1 MSMLQRFLTRSLVVI
16 LTILLPVAATT
27 LGEPLSGIADEDL
40 PALEALS
47 LYPEDLRRSILEA
60 STEAHVLGEL
70 SARQERSRESFARL
84 LEPYEQETQE
94 QLFQLTRYPTLVAEI
109 VEGGPKNPDELETIA
124 ARYPEDALDAA
135 LAAGGQNWKLVSRA
149 HALLSSEQTAFG
161 RLVGDLPDE
170 KQSAFL
176 ALIDTPEVLA
186 LMSENTEM
194 TVLLGDAYERDPDG
208 VRLAFDDLQQV
219 VAERNAEEARDFA
232 ELVESDPEL
241 QEEVDASY
249 REYEEEFVEPAA
261 PAPVQQVNVH
271 VNIVRPY
278 SYWVGVPPWVR
289 ADYSYY
295 DPWMHWYPRPYW
307 RRSGLWFGPRFT
319 VVHRVPHFGF
329 YGWYFNRPVH
339 HHRYP
344 RLSNHFLRHHDRH
357 GYGHHYDRGHR
368 GHHYDRGHRGYH
380 RGRHHRRFGPGGHA
394 VGRFVRNAEREM
406 PRGFLRAGKDRPQ
419 RLAEYGRLKNEMRR
433 DYRKSGKW
441 RGHGK
446 AKKHNRDD
454 LDRFVA
460 KRPGDFPG
468 LTQLAAAEKG
478 ERHTKPK
485 KGKNADLRK
494 GDGKWKGTRFVD
506 SGKGPE
512 RVTKPK
518 KQPETRAERKDRK
531 DAEKLAKQQRR
542 TDEKQAREQART
554 SEKLAKQER
563 QTDKKQAREQKRTFE
578 KQTKQQRQTDEK
590 RAREQKRTS
599 EKLAKQQRQ
608 TDKKQAREQKRTS
621 EKVAKQ
627 QRQTGEKQAREQKR
641 TSEKL
646 ARQQRAAE
654 QQAKKR
660 QQASDRQA
668 KQRQR
673 AAEQQE
679 KKRQQASAQQA
690 KQRQRAAEQQAKERQ
705 RSNEQQA
712 KQRQRA
718 SEQQAKQQRRA
729 SEKQA
734 KAQKRAG
741 KK

>member
-1 MSMLQRFLTRSLVVI
+1 MSMPQRFLSRAVVLI
-16 LTILLPVAATT
+16 LATLLPVAATT

-60 STEAHVLGEL
+60 STEAHVLAEL
-70 SARQERSRESFARL
+70 SSRQERSRESFSRL

-94 QLFQLTRYPTLVAEI
+94 QLFQLTRYPSLVAEI
-109 VEGGPKNPDELETIA
+109 VAGGPKSPAELDTIA
-124 ARYPEDALDAA
+124 ARYPEDARDAA

-149 HALLSSEQTAFG
+149 HALLSSEQKAFG
-161 RLVGDLPDE
+161 QLVGELPDE

-208 VRLAFDDLQQV
+208 VRLAFDNLQQV

-232 ELVESDPEL
+232 EVVESDPEL

-261 PAPVQQVNVH
+261 PAVVQQVNVQ
-271 VNIVRPY
+271 VSIVRPY

-295 DPWMHWYPRPYW
+295 DPWMYWYPRPYW
-307 RRSGLWFGPRFT
+307 RHSGHWFGPRYT
-319 VVHRVPHFGF
+319 VVHRAPRYGF

-344 RLSNHFLRHHDRH
+344 RLSNHFLHQYDRH
-357 GYGHHYDRGHR
+357 GYGRGYGRGHY
-368 GHHYDRGHRGYH
+368 GDH
-380 RGRHHRRFGPGGHA
+380 RGRHYRRFGPGGHA
-394 VGRFVRNAEREM
+394 VGHFVRNAEREM
-406 PRGFLRAGKDRPQ
+406 PAGFLRDGKNRPQ

-433 DYRKSGKW
+433 DDRKSGKR

-446 AKKHNRDD
+446 AKKHGRDD

-468 LTQLAAAEKG
+468 LTKLAADEKA

-485 KGKNADLRK
+485 KGKNAGRGNGK
-494 GDGKWKGTRFVD
+494 GKGKDDKFVA
-506 SGKGPE
+506 SGHGPE
-512 RVTKPK
+512 RITKPK

-531 DAEKLAKQQRR
+531 TSEKQAKQQKQTDKKHVRDQKRSSEKQAKQQRR
-542 TDEKQAREQART
+542 TDEKQA
-554 SEKLAKQER
+554 KQQK
-563 QTDKKQAREQKRTFE
+563 QTDKKHVRDQNRSSE
-578 KQTKQQRQTDEK
+578 KQ
-590 RAREQKRTS
+590 
-599 EKLAKQQRQ
+599 AKQQRQ
-608 TDKKQAREQKRTS
+608 TDQKQARDQKRAS
-621 EKVAKQ
+621 
-627 QRQTGEKQAREQKR
+627 EKQANR
-641 TSEKL
+641 
-646 ARQQRAAE
+646 ARDQQRAAE

-660 QQASDRQA
+660 QH
-668 KQRQR
+668 
-673 AAEQQE
+673 AAD
-679 KKRQQASAQQA
+679 
-690 KQRQRAAEQQAKERQ
+690 
-705 RSNEQQA
+705 QQA

-718 SEQQAKQQRRA
+718 SEQQAKQQRRE

-734 KAQKRAG
+734 KAQKRAHEKQAKAQKSAD
-741 KK
+741 KKQAKEQRKSEKNQSKKNHR